1 MPAFVPVVANRAQV
15 DFSPVV
21 NGQLIISVDTGE
33 IFFDYNNRRI
43 PISSGSGGVVSEGT
57 TAAAV
62 ASATDYSVI
71 NASLGRST
79 SLSGGGSGQGLANAP
94 EVTIP
99 EYDGESIT
107 NYSIL

>member
-1 MPAFVPVVANRAQV
+1 MPAFVPVVAYRAQV

-21 NGQLIISVDTGE
+21 NGQLIIAIDTGE
-33 IFFDYNNRRI
+33 IFFDYNSRRI
-43 PISSGSGGVVSEGT
+43 PISSGGGGVVSEE
-57 TAAAV
+57 AI
-62 ASATDYSVI
+62 ATSYSVV
-71 NASLGRST
+71 NGSLLRSP